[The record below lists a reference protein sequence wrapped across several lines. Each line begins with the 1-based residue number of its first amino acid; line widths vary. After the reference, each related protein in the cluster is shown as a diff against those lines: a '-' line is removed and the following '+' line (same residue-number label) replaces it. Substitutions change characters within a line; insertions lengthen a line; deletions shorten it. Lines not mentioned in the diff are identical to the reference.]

1 MDNNEANKKRKDDIR
16 VMPEMKPIVLSQTLE
31 ITRVPRKMEAGE
43 CILLLL
49 EVIFIFMISLF
60 RAITRAISSISTL
73 GLLHDLGLWCHVI
86 TLAS

>member
-73 GLLHDLGLWCHVI
+73 HDLGLWCHVI